1 MKTQHQ
7 DVLKKSQKQ
16 TNESRTKLLFLMN
29 DENWQSILKVFFSII
44 LVVHI
49 ANLLNKF
56 KFELKLKLKS
66 EYGNVNVVR
75 SYVKLMLN
83 VT

>member
-29 DENWQSILKVFFSII
+29 DEKWQRFFKYVFLKYFLRNFFFF
-44 LVVHI
+44 
-49 ANLLNKF
+49 NKF
-56 KFELKLKLKS
+56 KFELKLKS